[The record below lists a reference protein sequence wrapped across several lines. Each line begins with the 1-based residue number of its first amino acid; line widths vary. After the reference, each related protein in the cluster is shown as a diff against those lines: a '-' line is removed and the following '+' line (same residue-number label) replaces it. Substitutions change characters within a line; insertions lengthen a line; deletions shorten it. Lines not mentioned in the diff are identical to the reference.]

1 MPLPFRVKGVSISTA
16 TNWVFN
22 YIVGEV
28 TPVLQDVIRW
38 RLYPMH
44 AFFCVCSFILVYF
57 TYPETCGVPL
67 EEMSSLFAD
76 VGLEGDERARGAD
89 DEHER
94 GLEQHGR
101 CVWWRQRCRGGVR
114 RELVR
119 DDCGRARCDLDVR
132 VGWLFGLSKSRS
144 WSGCCARTLRLGR

>member
-22 YIVGEV
+22 YIVGEA

-76 VGLEGDERARGAD
+76 VGLEGDDNQSLVNSERSSIMRA
-89 DEHER
+89 
-94 GLEQHGR
+94 LEPPDISNWRPGGSGGNASGNGEGNWLTAAFKGR
-101 CVWWRQRCRGGVR
+101 RKGPDYHAV
-114 RELVR
+114 
-119 DDCGRARCDLDVR
+119 DP
-132 VGWLFGLSKSRS
+132 
-144 WSGCCARTLRLGR
+144 